1 MKRAL
6 ALLAALAFVPI
17 APPMAQEAQKP
28 ELAKV
33 SLKEGDPAPDFTLLS
48 DQWKTVKLSDSA
60 GSKTCFSP
68 SMSWLSPAVERNNFR
83 RSRLESPQARS
94 TLPIPQFSALAW
106 IPPAANAAFAKQI
119 SINFPLLSDMNHK
132 MLTIYGIL
140 KGYNV
145 QDQTYEWAQRANI
158 VIDKEGIIRHIEE
171 GDSAVNPNTA
181 VSVCTD
187 LHKKDASK

>member
-1 MKRAL
+1 M
-6 ALLAALAFVPI
+6 
-17 APPMAQEAQKP
+17 
-28 ELAKV
+28 
-33 SLKEGDPAPDFTLLS
+33 
-48 DQWKTVKLSDSA
+48 DS
-60 GSKTCFSP
+60 
-68 SMSWLSPAVERNNFR
+68 
-83 RSRLESPQARS
+83 
-94 TLPIPQFSALAW
+94 
-106 IPPAANAAFAKQI
+106 PAANAAFAKQI

>member
-1 MKRAL
+1 
-6 ALLAALAFVPI
+6 
-17 APPMAQEAQKP
+17 
-28 ELAKV
+28 
-33 SLKEGDPAPDFTLLS
+33 
-48 DQWKTVKLSDSA
+48 
-60 GSKTCFSP
+60 
-68 SMSWLSPAVERNNFR
+68 
-83 RSRLESPQARS
+83 
-94 TLPIPQFSALAW
+94 
-106 IPPAANAAFAKQI
+106 
-119 SINFPLLSDMNHK
+119 
-132 MLTIYGIL
+132 MLTTYGIL